1 MEEDLPFPSLLDYF
15 ESNFYRMIRIG
26 SKLCFFLISLIFFY
40 LNLDL
45 VREFFPVTRFKVPFI
60 DVAHLLTEDILPPI
74 FADPCPDGITADE
87 IGPSSVTKELRTP
100 VNDRTKPLHPSGT
113 RILFENLG
121 SQRSSTR
128 P

>member
-1 MEEDLPFPSLLDYF
+1 
-15 ESNFYRMIRIG
+15 MIRIG
-26 SKLCFFLISLIFFY
+26 SKLCFFLIGLIFFD

-60 DVAHLLTEDILPPI
+60 DVIHLLTEDILPPI
-74 FADPCPDGITADE
+74 FADPCSDGITADE

-113 RILFENLG
+113 RIFFENLG
-121 SQRSSTR
+121 C
-128 P
+128 